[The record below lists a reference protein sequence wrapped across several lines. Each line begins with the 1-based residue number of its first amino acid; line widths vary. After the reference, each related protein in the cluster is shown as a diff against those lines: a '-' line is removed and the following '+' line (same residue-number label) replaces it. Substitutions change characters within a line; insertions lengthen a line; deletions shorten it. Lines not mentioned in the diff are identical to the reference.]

1 MICGQERQKEWRVHY
16 QTRSFI
22 RKKTIFTEKR
32 GETKI
37 ILDFI
42 VYLGSSLFVEEEYL
56 FRLGLSF
63 LIDKLSNILRS
74 KSNWEESKITK
85 SSVEK
90 ELFVTSKYIWL
101 KDLVGWQD

>member
-1 MICGQERQKEWRVHY
+1 MAKRDKKNEGFTTKPDLLSERKLY
-16 QTRSFI
+16 LL
-22 RKKTIFTEKR
+22 KKR

-74 KSNWEESKITK
+74 KSN
-85 SSVEK
+85 
-90 ELFVTSKYIWL
+90 
-101 KDLVGWQD
+101 